1 MWRLSGVT
9 KSNPLSPA
17 ASTEESGMKRVF
29 NYPTG
34 SRKRSIASSDNKP
47 FVKNSATES
56 IEKAQQW
63 KKKQVSTVNRRGL
76 LDEALKTTQTSK
88 NSTVKPVIQTPQG
101 VKRVAIQSSIPMKRY
116 GQFKKS
122 HYTPQRALGVDQG
135 YANCG
140 YSVVEWSPD
149 YHEPKVL
156 AMGVIETSAQLEMGE
171 RLTLIEEK
179 LMQLAEDYQVKAIGC
194 EKLFF
199 NPPKKEGTEEN
210 PYALRNKSAS
220 IVNTSMVT
228 GVIHLVSFKKALWF
242 KDSTP
247 GTVKKQVTGNGRA
260 SKERVYQMVEALIP
274 KEFLYKKQSK
284 KDREAGVEP
293 PLRKPKDHE
302 TDAVGIAIT
311 TIKEYFLE
319 LENHSDS
326 IDVPSA

>member
-1 MWRLSGVT
+1 MTNISSTPPTV
-9 KSNPLSPA
+9 A
-17 ASTEESGMKRVF
+17 AEDAGMNRVF

-34 SRKRSIASSDNKP
+34 SRKRSTVTKETP
-47 FVKNSATES
+47 LS
-56 IEKAQQW
+56 IKTSIHEAIEQAHQW
-63 KKKQVSTVNRRGL
+63 KKKQRSTVHRRCL
-76 LDEALKTTQTSK
+76 LEEGV
-88 NSTVKPVIQTPQG
+88 NPSTPTKASTPKSVVKVPQG
-101 VKRVAIQSSIPMKRY
+101 VKRGVIQSNIPMKRY
-116 GQFKKS
+116 GQFKKAS
-122 HYTPQRALGVDQG
+122 YEPKRALGVDQG

-149 YHEPKVL
+149 YAEPNVL
-156 AMGVIETSAQLEMGE
+156 AMGVIETSAKLGMGE
-171 RLTLIEEK
+171 RLSLIEEQ
-179 LMQLAEDYQVKAIGC
+179 LLQLADHYHVQAIGC

-260 SKERVYQMVEALIP
+260 SKDRVYQMVEALIP

-284 KDREAGVEP
+284 KHREAGLEP
-293 PLRKPKDHE
+293 ELRKPKDHE
-302 TDAVGIAIT
+302 TDAVAIAIT

-319 LENHSDS
+319 LENLSTPPDS
-326 IDVPSA
+326 ESVE